1 VGEAESSKGEGKDD
15 DAEQNQKLLDG
26 ECSVLCRNGL
36 TLHCCSVG
44 PVADRPSQK
53 ANDQNESQDSRRIF
67 REVMRS
73 NPAKGSYKM
82 TMPSKLKNI
91 MAENAL
97 FYVIGLLIAFG
108 LKYFYHNAGS
118 DDLNWI
124 LVPTARVV
132 EYLSGIHFEREL
144 YIGLVN
150 HAYRFIIVPSC
161 AGVNF
166 LTITFSTIFFSF
178 VHRLK
183 GMGRKSLWLG
193 ISAGF
198 AYLLTL
204 VANALRIIAA
214 IYLYRADIYG
224 GWVTMERIHRIE
236 GVFIYFFF
244 LLVAYLTVER
254 VFQGV
259 ALKTPGER
267 RSPAPEGKEF
277 MHIIRRCLVP
287 FFWYSLIGLG
297 IPLVRMTYR
306 QDVATFTEHFSSV
319 TLVCLC
325 ILLLLFVILLG
336 YRTAACAMKQLKK

>member
-1 VGEAESSKGEGKDD
+1 
-15 DAEQNQKLLDG
+15 
-26 ECSVLCRNGL
+26 
-36 TLHCCSVG
+36 
-44 PVADRPSQK
+44 
-53 ANDQNESQDSRRIF
+53 
-67 REVMRS
+67 
-73 NPAKGSYKM
+73 M
-82 TMPSKLKNI
+82 TIPSKLKNI
-91 MAENAL
+91 FAENAL

-108 LKYFYHNAGS
+108 LKYFYHSAGS

-124 LVPTARVV
+124 LAPTARVV

-166 LTITFSTIFFSF
+166 LTITFSTLFFSF

-183 GMGRKSLWLG
+183 GMGLKSLWLG
-193 ISAGF
+193 TSAGF

-204 VANALRIIAA
+204 AANALRIIAS

-224 GWVTMERIHRIE
+224 GWVTVERIHRIE
-236 GVFIYFFF
+236 GVFIYFLF
-244 LLVAYLTVER
+244 LLIAYLTVER
-254 VFQGV
+254 VFQGLV
-259 ALKTPGER
+259 LTR
-267 RSPAPEGKEF
+267 RSPAPKGKEF
-277 MHIIRRCLVP
+277 MHVIRRCLIP

-297 IPLVRMTYR
+297 IPLVRMAYR
-306 QDVATFTEHFSSV
+306 QDVAAFTEHFSSV

-336 YRTAACAMKQLKK
+336 YRKAVCTIKQLKRNDNLSGR